1 MRHYLVPVLAVVLLA
16 TSGCVAALVGAA
28 GAGAGYA
35 YSHAKKN
42 QAPSRQGVTA
52 QPANGASPAKGVT
65 AQPASGASPPEGT
78 QILPG
83 PGELVDCRLKDGVNY
98 AMSADDCKAQGGT
111 TS

>member
-1 MRHYLVPVLAVVLLA
+1 MRHYLIPVLAVVLLA

-42 QAPSRQGVTA
+42 QSPSKQSGAP
-52 QPANGASPAKGVT
+52 
-65 AQPASGASPPEGT
+65 QPASGASPPKGT
-78 QILPG
+78 KLLPA

-98 AMSADDCKAQGGT
+98 AMSADNCKAQGGT